1 MGDKDFENYSH
12 WIDEEQ
18 NTKQSNN
25 IGHIEENQA
34 NMFEDTK
41 EDSINRTDDKNSDEN
56 NTNYGKDIMEMIIYF
71 AIVIC
76 SVLLIHQ
83 FVGQQIEVSGSSMES
98 TLHDEDHLILE
109 KLSYHFG
116 DPKRFDIIVFRP
128 YPGDKEV
135 YYIKR
140 VIGLPGEKV
149 QIIGSD
155 IYIDEELLEEDYG
168 YEEIA
173 DGGIAVDSFVL
184 KEDEYFV
191 LGDNRNNSKDS
202 RDPSIG
208 PVHKSSVMGR
218 AWLRIWP
225 LKDIGVLE
233 HQ

>member
-1 MGDKDFENYSH
+1 
-12 WIDEEQ
+12 
-18 NTKQSNN
+18 
-25 IGHIEENQA
+25 
-34 NMFEDTK
+34 
-41 EDSINRTDDKNSDEN
+41 
-56 NTNYGKDIMEMIIYF
+56 MIIYF

-83 FVGQQIEVSGSSMES
+83 FVGQQIEVSGSSMEA
-98 TLHDEDHLILE
+98 TLHNEDHLILE

-116 DPKRFDIIVFRP
+116 TPKRFDIIVFRP

-140 VIGLPGEKV
+140 IIGLPGEKV

-155 IYIDEELLEEDYG
+155 IYIDGELLEEDYG
-168 YEEIA
+168 YEKIA
-173 DGGIAVDSFVL
+173 DAGIAGDSIVL

-218 AWLRIWP
+218 AWVRIWP